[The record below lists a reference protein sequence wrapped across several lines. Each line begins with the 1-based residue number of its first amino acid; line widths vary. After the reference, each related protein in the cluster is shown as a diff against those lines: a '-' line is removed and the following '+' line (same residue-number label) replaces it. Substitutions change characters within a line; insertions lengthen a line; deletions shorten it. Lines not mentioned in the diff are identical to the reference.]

1 MKPVGAISKQTKG
14 SLTAPLKSHE
24 ESPVD
29 LLRKD
34 ADTTKYL
41 LWLKVETRQVPGREV
56 CWGLTIRN
64 TAQGSE
70 NPLV

>member
-34 ADTTKYL
+34 ADTTKFL
-41 LWLKVETRQVPGREV
+41 LWLKVKTRQVPGREV
-56 CWGLTIRN
+56 C
-64 TAQGSE
+64 
-70 NPLV
+70 